1 MSAKKPTEKNTKP
14 EILQAYEELAKEQ
27 ASLKNQLEQAH
38 KESQT
43 VSKERPK
50 VEAQTEPKIA
60 MIQPNSMY
68 SAKNE

>member
-1 MSAKKPTEKNTKP
+1 
-14 EILQAYEELAKEQ
+14 
-27 ASLKNQLEQAH
+27 LKNQLEQAQ
-38 KESQT
+38 KKSQT

-50 VEAQTEPKIA
+50 VEAQTEPEIA